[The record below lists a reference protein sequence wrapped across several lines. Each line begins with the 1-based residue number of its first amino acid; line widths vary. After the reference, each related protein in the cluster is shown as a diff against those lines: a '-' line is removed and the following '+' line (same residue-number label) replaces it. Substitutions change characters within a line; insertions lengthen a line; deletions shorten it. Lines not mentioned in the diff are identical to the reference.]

1 VNVATTL
8 NVNGIAYAVEI
19 DPHLSLLRAVREHV
33 GLTGAKEG
41 CDDSECGACM
51 MLLDGQPVNSCSY
64 LALQAE
70 GRQITTVEG
79 LAPPGELSDLQRAF
93 LERGG
98 VQCGFCTPGML
109 ISATALL
116 RHSSGAPSE
125 EEVRTALAGN
135 LCRCTGYEG
144 IVNAVLAVG
153 AEAAVDGAP
162 R

>member
-1 VNVATTL
+1 VKVAATL
-8 NVNGIAYAVEI
+8 NVNGIEYPVEI
-19 DPHLSLLRAVREHV
+19 EPHASLLRTVRDEL

-51 MLLDGQPVNSCSY
+51 MLLEGQPVNSCSY

-70 GRQITTVEG
+70 GREITSVEG
-79 LAPPGELSDLQRAF
+79 LARPGELSELQRAF
-93 LERGG
+93 LEHGG

-116 RHSSGAPSE
+116 QRSDAPTE
-125 EEVRTALAGN
+125 DEVRTALAGN

-144 IVNAVLAVG
+144 IVQAVLS
-153 AEAAVDGAP
+153 AAGSA